1 MNRNELARYID
12 QTTLKPGM
20 THEYVAGFC
29 EKAKENHFASV
40 CILPNMIETAARVLE
55 GSDTKV
61 CTVISFPLGFDWPD
75 VKIHETEDALGRY
88 REQPHHRL

>member
-1 MNRNELARYID
+1 MIDLGLIGLSHKEDGIMNRNELARYID

-40 CILPNMIETAARVLE
+40 CILPNMIETAAQVLE
-55 GSDTKV
+55 APIQRYAPSSVSRWDLT
-61 CTVISFPLGFDWPD
+61 
-75 VKIHETEDALGRY
+75 GRM
-88 REQPHHRL
+88 

>member
-1 MNRNELARYID
+1 MIDLGLIGLSHKEDGIMNRNELARYID

-40 CILPNMIETAARVLE
+40 
-55 GSDTKV
+55 
-61 CTVISFPLGFDWPD
+61 
-75 VKIHETEDALGRY
+75 
-88 REQPHHRL
+88 